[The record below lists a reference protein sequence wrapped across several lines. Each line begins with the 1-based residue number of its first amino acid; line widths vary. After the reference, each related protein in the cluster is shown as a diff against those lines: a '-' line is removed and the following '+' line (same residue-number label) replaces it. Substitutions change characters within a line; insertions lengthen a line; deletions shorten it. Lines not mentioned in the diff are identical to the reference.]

1 MKDRILIN
9 NFVNV
14 ENYLNL
20 SAYEGKQL
28 KYAELRK
35 NRHIK
40 GVRELLEKIP
50 SGNDIKDLQDFY
62 EETGLK
68 LQVERFDS
76 EWNYCQIDRKGV
88 YPPPDCI
95 VGTPRWDFYAEHAE
109 LLEAQEIPDIIV
121 RYVEPIKRELRKP
134 LKKKKLRY

>member
-14 ENYLNL
+14 EDHLKL

-28 KYAELRK
+28 KYVELRK

-40 GVRELLEKIP
+40 GVRELLDKIP
-50 SGNDIKDLQDFY
+50 GGKDIQSLQKFY
-62 EETGLK
+62 METGLK
-68 LQVERFDS
+68 ILIEHFDS
-76 EWNYCQIDRKGV
+76 EWRYCQIDRNGI
-88 YPPPDCI
+88 YPPPNLI
-95 VGTPRWDFYAEHAE
+95 LGSPRCEFYAEHTE

-121 RYVEPIKRELRKP
+121 RYVDPIKRELRKP
-134 LKKKKLRY
+134 IKKKKLR